1 MYVIILFMNN
11 DRSLLLNIYAFYFFF
26 SSCHLVF
33 PIQFL
38 LGLLFLMLN
47 KKLSTFTIKD
57 NVNSGFL
64 IDTFKKDT
72 SVPSILKFY
81 CE

>member
-1 MYVIILFMNN
+1 
-11 DRSLLLNIYAFYFFF
+11 
-26 SSCHLVF
+26 
-33 PIQFL
+33 
-38 LGLLFLMLN
+38 MLN

-57 NVNSGFL
+57 DVNSGFL

-81 CE
+81 CEWTFFAKSFFQILPLW